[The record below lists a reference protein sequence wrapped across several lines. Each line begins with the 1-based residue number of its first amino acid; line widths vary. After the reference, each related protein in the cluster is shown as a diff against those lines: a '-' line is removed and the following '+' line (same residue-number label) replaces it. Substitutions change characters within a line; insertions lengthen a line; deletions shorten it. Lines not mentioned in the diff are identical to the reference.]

1 MSEFVFFSSSRRHT
15 SCALVTG
22 VQTCA
27 LPILPEQGRDRAEEQ
42 ADDGRGDERAQADAA
57 LRGRE
62 IAFDRA
68 AEAFG
73 LARFLPEGLDDLHRA
88 ELLGRRGADVGDSVL
103 PGGRNGMEPPP
114 EPHERHDDERAADR
128 SEGRRVGKEGVRT
141 LRTRWGREDYKKNKK
156 QKQ

>member
-1 MSEFVFFSSSRRHT
+1 MIRRPPRSTRTATLFPYTTLFRSR
-15 SCALVTG
+15 TG
-22 VQTCA
+22 DETAGQHEGGDGAAGDRPRRDAFGPV
-27 LPILPEQGRDRAEEQ
+27 PEQGRDRAEEQ

-88 ELLGRRGADVGDSVL
+88 GLRGRQI
-103 PGGRNGMEPPP
+103 GR
-114 EPHERHDDERAADR
+114 A
-128 SEGRRVGKEGVRT
+128 S
-141 LRTRWGREDYKKNKK
+141 GREGGG
-156 QKQ
+156 